1 MAIAM
6 YSRVV
11 RGGGWGRDVP
21 LWVRAAVRNGNA
33 PTGRRYEVGVR
44 CVVYL

>member
-11 RGGGWGRDVP
+11 RGGGWFESVP
-21 LWVRAAVRNGNA
+21 LWVHAACLLWLAHGA
-33 PTGRRYEVGVR
+33 QSFGVGVR